1 MNTVAS
7 ASAGNVLMYIF
18 MRMYVMAVL
27 LAIGILF
34 GLLCTA
40 KFLLLCICDV
50 RMNDDFCELLAG

>member
-1 MNTVAS
+1 
-7 ASAGNVLMYIF
+7 
-18 MRMYVMAVL
+18 MAVL

-50 RMNDDFCELLAG
+50 RMNDDFCELLAGWSLRDDKDGCSLTDLDD